1 MIPNA
6 EILIST
12 ELIRMILDLP
22 PSYKVVAA
30 RTTDADFGH
39 TVRLVVEANELPAV
53 LPGDQPH
60 LVTPR
65 FRHVNTGQAELA
77 AIDVQHSRDRG

>member
-39 TVRLVVEANELPAV
+39 TVRLVVEANELPPV
-53 LPGDQPH
+53 RPGDQPH

-65 FRHVNTGQAELA
+65 FGRVETGRSEIA
-77 AIDVQHSRDRG
+77 AIDVQHSQDCG